1 MTENNK
7 EISPVISGI
16 RFMEPAFHTQYSI
29 VLHHDTF
36 YNHKYGTEELVN
48 YPYFRHYGI
57 INTTAEKNNLPVNYQ
72 HTDLYD
78 PLDFL
83 ESIHFEQDGW
93 HWLLLTTTDSEEYNY
108 LDTNYLITISIPENR
123 KRNFEDCTEK
133 YSHDQKIERYQKK
146 LCQNYEKTIVPII
159 HVCSSTCKA
168 SFRKR
173 SSSTNQFT
181 NPPWCGVCA
190 MQYFGDYMMKII
202 NNGDNKLFI
211 TYRLGVKRNNLKWTI
226 TNVEIFDI

>member
-29 VLHHDTF
+29 VLHHDIF
-36 YNHKYGTEELVN
+36 CNHKYGPEELVN

-57 INTTAEKNNLPVNYQ
+57 LNTTAEKNNLPVNYQ
-72 HTDLYD
+72 HTD

-93 HWLLLTTTDSEEYNY
+93 YWLLITTTDSREYKYPDTDY
-108 LDTNYLITISIPENR
+108 LTNISIPENR
-123 KRNFEDCTEK
+123 KRKFEDCAENH
-133 YSHDQKIERYQKK
+133 SHDQEIERYQKK
-146 LCQNYEKTIVPII
+146 LLQNYEKTIVPII
-159 HVCSSTCKA
+159 HVCSSSCRA
-168 SFRKR
+168 SFRKK
-173 SSSTNQFT
+173 SLPTNQFT

-202 NNGDNKLFI
+202 NNGNNKLFI
-211 TYRLGVKRNNLKWTI
+211 TYHLSVKKEKLKWVI
-226 TNVEIFDI
+226 TNLEMFDI